1 MLAKVTQLAPRWR
14 PLLVTAMLTGLRP
27 SELRSL
33 TWSAVDLD
41 AKVLQV
47 RQRTDRFNQIG
58 APKSRAGRREV
69 PLSPL
74 VVQMLR
80 LWKLACPKSVHDLV
94 FPNRLGTSMHIT
106 DPLRLCWYPLMKL
119 CALVDRAGEHEVMRY
134 EFRHLRHVAASL
146 FIAGGALPKRI
157 QEIMG
162 HSSIRVTYDIYG
174 HLFADRDA
182 DQALAADAEKQLLG

>member
-1 MLAKVTQLAPRWR
+1 
-14 PLLVTAMLTGLRP
+14 MLTGLRP
-27 SELRSL
+27 SELRGL

-41 AKVLQV
+41 AKALEV

-74 VVQMLR
+74 VTQTLR
-80 LWKLACPKSVHDLV
+80 LWRLTCPKSPRDLV
-94 FPNRLGTSMHIT
+94 FPNTLGSSMHIT
-106 DPLRLCWYPLMKL
+106 DPIRLCRHPLMRLCGLIEKL
-119 CALVDRAGEHEVMRY
+119 GEREIMRY

-182 DQALAADAEKQLLG
+182 DQALAADAERRLLG